1 MRPLLT
7 LDMFL
12 LFPVYKNNNIFM
24 FTLPGLVM
32 SLHFIILSQKNFIP
46 AKRQHAVTVNVSML
60 LGSR

>member
-1 MRPLLT
+1 
-7 LDMFL
+7 
-12 LFPVYKNNNIFM
+12 M